1 MKDMTKEEAIKQLQ
15 WKSDKVYD
23 INSTD
28 DKELKL
34 IYKVQKDAYDRCIK
48 LIEQIK

>member
-1 MKDMTKEEAIKQLQ
+1 MTKEEVIKQLQ
-15 WKSDKVYD
+15 WKRDKIYD

-34 IYKVQKDAYDRCIK
+34 IYQVQRDSCDRCIK
-48 LIEQIK
+48 LVEQIE

>member
-1 MKDMTKEEAIKQLQ
+1 MTKEEVIKQLQ
-15 WKSDKVYD
+15 WKRDNIYD

-34 IYKVQKDAYDRCIK
+34 IYQVQRDAYDRCIK
-48 LIEQIK
+48 LVEQIE